1 MDFYSLEDGAKLVR
15 AARNAIELY
24 VGSREFRKEAVERTI
39 SGFTQKHGVF
49 VTLYHYPTMS
59 LRGCIGFSEPMGE
72 LKGMLVEAAVA
83 AAADDPRFV
92 SVSHLE
98 LEHLLIEVSVL
109 SKPERLNGSTEAV
122 RKQVKIGRDGLI
134 IEYGYNKG
142 LLLPIVAVEE
152 RWSAPKFLDEVCVKA
167 GLPERAWRSSG
178 AQLYRFSTQVFRERE
193 PRGKAEEIRLET
205 S

>member
-1 MDFYSLEDGAKLVR
+1 MDFYSPADGAKLVR

-24 VGSREFRKEAVERTI
+24 IGSREFRNEAVERTI
-39 SGFTQKHGVF
+39 PGFTQKHGVF

-59 LRGCIGFSEPMGE
+59 LRGCIGFSEPIGE

-92 SVSHLE
+92 PVSHLE
-98 LEHLLIEVSVL
+98 LEHLLVEVSVL
-109 SKPERLNGSTEAV
+109 SAPERLKGSPEAI
-122 RKQVKIGRDGLI
+122 RKQVRIGRDGLI

-152 RWSAPKFLDEVCVKA
+152 RWSVPKFLGEVCIKA
-167 GLPERAWRSSG
+167 GLPEHAWRSSG

-193 PRGKAEEIRLET
+193 PRGRAEEVRLET
-205 S
+205 P